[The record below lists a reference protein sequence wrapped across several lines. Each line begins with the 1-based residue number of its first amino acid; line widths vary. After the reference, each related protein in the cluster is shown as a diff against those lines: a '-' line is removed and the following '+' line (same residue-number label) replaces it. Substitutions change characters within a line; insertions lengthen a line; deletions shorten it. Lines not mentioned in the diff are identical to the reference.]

1 MAELDMLT
9 LRATGLSAPAY
20 QDWLDY
26 VIVEDGRDLGRRP
39 YPNDNRCQLKV
50 SHWMNI
56 PKLPGGVSASPA

>member
-1 MAELDMLT
+1 MLT